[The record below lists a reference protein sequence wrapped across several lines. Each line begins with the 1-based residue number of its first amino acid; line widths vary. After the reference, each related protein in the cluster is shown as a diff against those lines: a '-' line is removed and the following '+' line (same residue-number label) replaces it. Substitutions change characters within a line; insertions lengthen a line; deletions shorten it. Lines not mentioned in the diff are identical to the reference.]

1 MKLTLL
7 LTALAAGT
15 AVTAETNEQ
24 KCNKKDSHAVIAINT
39 FCNNNDIVVPSTYAL
54 EGFHIGTGGPKDTTV
69 SIQGNCSPA
78 QWVPKGICV
87 SQFMAM
93 CANSPDGS
101 HGDSQQNFGRNG
113 CQTWAIEVKG
123 AYKDNLWN

>member
-7 LTALAAGT
+7 LTVLTAST
-15 AVTAETNEQ
+15 AVTAKTDLE
-24 KCNKKDSHAVIAINT
+24 KCNKKDSHAPIAINA

-54 EGFHIGTGGPKDTTV
+54 KGYHIGTGGPRDTTV
-69 SIQGNCSPA
+69 NIVGNCSPG
-78 QWVPKGICV
+78 QWVPKDICV

-113 CQTWAIEVKG
+113 CQQWTINVKG